1 MMRLEAW
8 TIESR
13 DDHPEF
19 DKIVSEHKLID
30 FEEFNKMYLSYED
43 RLPAN
48 VKNRVERIRANAQA
62 VSVTDDLVIAGAL
75 VPVVK
80 AKNDLLALLV
90 CHDNELTDEANREDY
105 FQLADKL
112 YYTMRAWKCNIATR
126 LLHDSHSTVNHRLLI
141 YVNTIVNSWLDSV
154 RNESIDANTVEYIN
168 TDLFNVFTFLKMAIS
183 VEQKI
188 VK

>member
-30 FEEFNKMYLSYED
+30 FEEFNKMYIRYED

-62 VSVTDDLVIAGAL
+62 VSITDDLITVGAL

-80 AKNDLLALLV
+80 AKNNLLALLV

-112 YYTMRAWKCNIATR
+112 YYTMRAWKCNFTNR
-126 LLHDSHSTVNHRLLI
+126 LLHSIHITVNHRLFI
-141 YVNTIVNSWLDSV
+141 YITMIVDSWLDGV
-154 RNESIDANTVEYIN
+154 RNESINANTVKYID
-168 TDLFNVFTFLKMAIS
+168 TDLFNAFTFLKMALS

-188 VK
+188 AK

>member
-1 MMRLEAW
+1 MRLEEW

-30 FEEFNKMYLSYED
+30 FEEFDKMYLSYED
-43 RLPAN
+43 RLPAD

-62 VSVTDDLVIAGAL
+62 VSITDDLVSTGAL
-75 VPVVK
+75 VPVIK

-105 FQLADKL
+105 LQLTDKL
-112 YYTMRAWKCNIATR
+112 YRAMKMWKCNFASR
-126 LLHDSHSTVNHRLLI
+126 LSFDGYSTVNHRLFI
-141 YVNTIVNSWLDSV
+141 YNNMIVGSWLDNV
-154 RNESIDANTVEYIN
+154 RDDSINANTVEYIN

-188 VK
+188 AK